1 MPAVYVLWGQF
12 FGCDWQKLE
21 PLGWRKDQ
29 RGIRVAHRIED
40 KGEHGPCRS
49 QGRAVPAQEL
59 GCALAGGAVAETRW
73 SAAFQISMLQGPRVP
88 LAWPVWQVLVQ
99 EELRLMATPRWRA
112 IQTLDFLAQNQPG
125 AVSRGTGREGK
136 TEEASHGVGVGEQL
150 WEPTLCTSWPSP
162 TSALCLLVWGEGH

>member
-1 MPAVYVLWGQF
+1 MPAVYVLWGQV
-12 FGCDWQKLE
+12 FGCDRQKLE

-59 GCALAGGAVAETRW
+59 GCALAGGAVAETQR
-73 SAAFQISMLQGPRVP
+73 SADFQISMLRGPRVP

-99 EELRLMATPRWRA
+99 EELLLMATP
-112 IQTLDFLAQNQPG
+112 D
-125 AVSRGTGREGK
+125 S
-136 TEEASHGVGVGEQL
+136 
-150 WEPTLCTSWPSP
+150 
-162 TSALCLLVWGEGH
+162 